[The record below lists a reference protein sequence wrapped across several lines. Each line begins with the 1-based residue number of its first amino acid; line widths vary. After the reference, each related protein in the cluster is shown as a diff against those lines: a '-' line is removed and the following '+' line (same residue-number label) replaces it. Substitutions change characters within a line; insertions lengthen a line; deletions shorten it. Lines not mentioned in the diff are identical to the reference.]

1 VVAALGAGGGRRV
14 GVVAPALVVGESM
27 SAPAS
32 GLDPDEIDLGL
43 GHGLRFVGW
52 HPDRA
57 LNPQYADLPDC
68 DLVGLVV
75 SHPRGDDPSRRC
87 VSGIQFDDAPAHI
100 VDGRP
105 TWRLETRDPLTVWPS
120 LLCRICGDHGFIRGG
135 RWVVA

>member
-1 VVAALGAGGGRRV
+1 
-14 GVVAPALVVGESM
+14 M

-43 GHGLRFVGW
+43 GRGLRFVGW

-87 VSGIQFDDAPAHI
+87 VSGIQFDDAPAPHR
-100 VDGRP
+100 GRP
-105 TWRLETRDPLTVWPS
+105 PDVAP
-120 LLCRICGDHGFIRGG
+120 GDARSADGVA
-135 RWVVA
+135 VVAVPDMR